1 MSAYHVTMRPNM
13 TKVRLHIL
21 AAAIA
26 RHFYPAITPV
36 ELRKHINVLVEM
48 ATPLMEHAVA
58 NAETVTFN
66 VVRNGVLYRFEAAKP
81 KIIVSMN

>member
-1 MSAYHVTMRPNM
+1 MSTYHVTMRPNM

-26 RHFYPAITPV
+26 RHFYPSITPV

-48 ATPLMEHAVA
+48 ITPLMDHAV
-58 NAETVTFN
+58 NAAEKVEFN
-66 VVRNGVLYRFEAAKP
+66 VVRSGVLYRFEAAKP